1 MKNFFL
7 VINKDKIYAYVVS
20 ILTIVVIFFMSNMLG
35 SDLKDAQETGTNTV
49 ENYVESNENQE
60 TETTSTITEENVT
73 EVEDG
78 EIGEAIS
85 TDAPSESEEES
96 DEIGEEASTNTNNE

>member
-1 MKNFFL
+1 MKNLFL

-35 SDLKDAQETGTNTV
+35 SNLEDAQETGTNTV
-49 ENYVESNENQE
+49 ENYIETNENQQAEASATVNNEESSAE
-60 TETTSTITEENVT
+60 TES
-73 EVEDG
+73 G

-85 TDAPSESEEES
+85 TDVPFDVNSE
-96 DEIGEEASTNTNNE
+96 DKTSTSTNNE